1 MSRALTATGVVAFA
15 TLLEAIRNR
24 LLLVAVF
31 FAIVLVGLSV
41 SAASVSIGEQGRL
54 IIDVGLAAASA
65 LGSVIAVAVAIASF
79 ASELRR
85 RTAYPVLA
93 RPLPRWAFVLGK
105 YLGVLA
111 AIEAIVVIMVIA
123 TAGVVWLY
131 GDPVPA
137 ALWWSL
143 WLTMVELALVVALAI
158 FFSTIASPVL
168 AATYSVGVLLAGN
181 LAGDILALAGRLEEK
196 GKALGPVLRG
206 LYFVMPDLETLSVR
220 SQAAN
225 SLPVPGAYVLHGTT
239 YGVCYAVVL
248 LVLAMWIFSRRRVL

>member
-1 MSRALTATGVVAFA
+1 MAAGVVAWA
-15 TLLEAIRNR
+15 TLLEAVRNR

-31 FAIVLVGLSV
+31 FAVVLVGLSV
-41 SAASVSIGEQGRL
+41 SAASVSIGEQSRL
-54 IIDVGLAAASA
+54 IVDVGLAAASA
-65 LGSVIAVAVAIASF
+65 LGSVIAIAVAISSF
-79 ASELRR
+79 AGEIRR

-105 YLGVLA
+105 YLGVLSA
-111 AIEAIVVIMVIA
+111 LEAIVVIMVVA

-143 WLTMVELALVVALAI
+143 GLTMIEMALVVALAT

-181 LAGDILALAGRLEEK
+181 LAGDIQALASQLEAK
-196 GKALGPVLRG
+196 GKTLGPVLRWVYYV
-206 LYFVMPDLETLSVR
+206 LPDLQRLSVR

-225 SLPVPGAYVLHGTT
+225 NLPVPGDFVV
-239 YGVCYAVVL
+239 YGVAYGLCYAAVM
-248 LVLAMWIFSRRRVL
+248 LVLAMWVFSRRRVL

>member
-1 MSRALTATGVVAFA
+1 VVART
-15 TLLEAIRNR
+15 TLLEALRNR
-24 LLLVAVF
+24 LLLVTVAFAV
-31 FAIVLVGLSV
+31 VLVGLSV
-41 SAASVSIGEQGRL
+41 SAASVSIGEQSRL

-65 LGSVIAVAVAIASF
+65 IGSVIAIAVAISSF
-79 ASELRR
+79 AGEMRR

-105 YLGVLA
+105 YLGVLFA
-111 AIEAIVVIMVIA
+111 LEAVVVIMVAA

-131 GDPVPA
+131 GDPVPS

-143 WLTMVELALVVALAI
+143 WLTLIEMALVTALAI

-196 GKALGPVLRG
+196 GKAFGPVLRG
-206 LYFVMPDLETLSVR
+206 LHYLLPDLEALSVR

-225 SLPVPGAYVLHGTT
+225 HLPVPGAYLLQGTA
-239 YGVCYAVVL
+239 YGACYAATAL
-248 LVLAMWIFSRRRVL
+248 ILAMWIFSRRRAL